1 MARSEMVRAVVLTKP
16 RTLEA
21 REFPRPVIGAD
32 GALLRIEACG
42 ICGSDYEQY
51 EGAQPPHEDYT
62 PYPVIPGHEPLGIIE
77 EIGRYAATRWGVSE
91 GDRVAV
97 RSGYG
102 CGQCEAC
109 RRWEPRACPKR
120 GGTYGYTDV
129 GKAPHLWGGYAE
141 RMYLSPYSVMK
152 KMDPTLP
159 AGVAVMF
166 NPRAAGRSWAGSV
179 PGTGPRDR
187 VVILGAGQR
196 GLCCV
201 IAARA
206 AGAKQ
211 IVITGLGR
219 DAEKLALARE
229 LGADAAIDVEKD
241 DVVTSVRDATGRRRR
256 GRRGHHALRAAVA
269 ESRRGHRR
277 PEGAHRRRRAEG
289 AAPRPGLRRG
299 RGDLQGADDSWRAQ
313 HAGGRDVPRDRHHRV
328 RPLPVRDDAHGF
340 AAARAG
346 RGRDPHAGRPRARR
360 ESRPSRDLSWW
371 GAPKWPPTPP
381 NARRA
386 LAKPWHASNLTQG
399 AQPLGGQ
406 QRQRVN
412 RHHRAAERHR
422 ETRVH
427 RRRQRAADQ
436 AAERQQVPAERV
448 DAQHPAAQA
457 VGDVRLQERADLRQ
471 VERVRE
477 PDEHQHRQR
486 HRHARR
492 GRERD
497 EREA

>member
-1 MARSEMVRAVVLTKP
+1 MARSETVRAVVLMKP
-16 RTLEA
+16 KTLEA
-21 REFPRPVIGAD
+21 REFPWPAIGAD
-32 GALLRIEACG
+32 DALLRIEACG

-51 EGAQPPHEDYT
+51 EGAQPQHEDYT

-77 EIGRYAATRWGVSE
+77 EIGGHARTRWGVSE

-166 NPRAAGRSWAGSV
+166 NPLAAGLSWAGSV

-206 AGAKQ
+206 AGARQ

-219 DAEKLALARE
+219 DAAKLALARE

-241 DVVTSVRDATGRRRR
+241 DVVTSVRDATG
-256 GRRGHHALRAAVA
+256 GGAEVVVDTTPYAPQSLNHAVA
-269 ESRRGHRR
+269 IAVRKGRIVVAGLK
-277 PEGAHRRRRAEG
+277 
-289 AAPRPGLRRG
+289 GLRPAQDVAVDDVIYKELTIRG
-299 RGDLQGADDSWRAQ
+299 VLSMPVDETFRAIDIIESGRYPFAKMHTLSLPLEQ
-313 HAGGRDVPRDRHHRV
+313 AEDAIHMLAGHVPGVNPIHLAIV
-328 RPLPVRDDAHGF
+328 PGS
-340 AAARAG
+340 
-346 RGRDPHAGRPRARR
+346 PRI
-360 ESRPSRDLSWW
+360 
-371 GAPKWPPTPP
+371 
-381 NARRA
+381 
-386 LAKPWHASNLTQG
+386 
-399 AQPLGGQ
+399 
-406 QRQRVN
+406 
-412 RHHRAAERHR
+412 
-422 ETRVH
+422 
-427 RRRQRAADQ
+427 
-436 AAERQQVPAERV
+436 
-448 DAQHPAAQA
+448 
-457 VGDVRLQERADLRQ
+457 
-471 VERVRE
+471 
-477 PDEHQHRQR
+477 
-486 HRHARR
+486 
-492 GRERD
+492 
-497 EREA
+497 